1 MQKKGHEKK
10 FTICHHQFYVLYAFK
25 QFMALRNLTQH
36 TPNFNLVPKKSLL
49 LTPTKKGKLAF
60 ELKPF
65 IFDHEHVTTLYIL
78 LNQHCV
84 VASCCAI
91 KTRACKSLFV

>member
-36 TPNFNLVPKKSLL
+36 TPKFNLVPKKSLL
-49 LTPTKKGKLAF
+49 LTPTKKRSL
-60 ELKPF
+60 
-65 IFDHEHVTTLYIL
+65 H
-78 LNQHCV
+78 LN
-84 VASCCAI
+84 
-91 KTRACKSLFV
+91 

>member
-1 MQKKGHEKK
+1 
-10 FTICHHQFYVLYAFK
+10 
-25 QFMALRNLTQH
+25 MALRNLTQH
-36 TPNFNLVPKKSLL
+36 TPNFNLVPKKLL
-49 LTPTKKGKLAF
+49 LFYQQKKA
-60 ELKPF
+60 LKPF
-65 IFDHEHVTTLYIL
+65 IFDQEHVTTLYIL